1 MMTKWVALCYVV
13 LKLNVAIAIHTSH
26 RKRFI
31 ERSSKICGLNL
42 SQGLEQLVYENVDSL
57 QYRTKLQS
65 IQASR
70 HNLESSCIKDQN
82 GVAQEVQMME

>member
-1 MMTKWVALCYVV
+1 M
-13 LKLNVAIAIHTSH
+13 KLNVEMAIHAGH

-57 QYRTKLQS
+57 TIL
-65 IQASR
+65 
-70 HNLESSCIKDQN
+70 N
-82 GVAQEVQMME
+82 

>member
-1 MMTKWVALCYVV
+1 V
-13 LKLNVAIAIHTSH
+13 LKLNVAMAIHAAGH

-57 QYRTKLQS
+57 TIL
-65 IQASR
+65 
-70 HNLESSCIKDQN
+70 N
-82 GVAQEVQMME
+82 

>member
-1 MMTKWVALCYVV
+1 MMTKWVALCYLV
-13 LKLNVAIAIHTSH
+13 LKLNVAMAIHAAGH

-57 QYRTKLQS
+57 TIL
-65 IQASR
+65 
-70 HNLESSCIKDQN
+70 N
-82 GVAQEVQMME
+82 